1 MKRVSTVLAKLFAL
15 AALAVVLA
23 AQPIFAAP
31 RLPTGGR
38 SVGSVL
44 RSIIRHIQ
52 DLTDISFPP
61 G

>member
-1 MKRVSTVLAKLFAL
+1 STKLAKVLALSAL
-15 AALAVVLA
+15 ALMLA
-23 AQPIFAAP
+23 AQPVFATP
-31 RLPTGGR
+31 KRPSEGQ

-44 RSIIRHIQ
+44 RSIIRHIR